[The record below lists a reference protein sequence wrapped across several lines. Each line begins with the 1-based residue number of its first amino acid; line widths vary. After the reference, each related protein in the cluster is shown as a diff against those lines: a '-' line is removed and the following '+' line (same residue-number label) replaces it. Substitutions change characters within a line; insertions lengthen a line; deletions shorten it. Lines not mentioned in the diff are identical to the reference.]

1 MEWLTHIL
9 WYHDKFLGIEWSGWK
24 IVGWAG
30 NAVFSS
36 RVVLQWY
43 ATEKHK
49 QVVVPVLFW
58 WLSLIGS
65 LLLLCYALF
74 GKHDSVFIYA
84 YALNWIPYIPRPSS
98 ASTAENPSC
107 PRHWRRSVNKPC
119 APRVKG
125 ILNPTLFTKNMGVRA

>member
-9 WYHDKFLGIEWSGWK
+9 WYHDKFLGIEWSVWK

-84 YALNWIPYIPRPSS
+84 YALNWIPYIRNLMIHRQHKQS
-98 ASTAENPSC
+98 ELLCPSC
-107 PRHWRRSVNKPC
+107 GTRCPPQANFCFNCAEPLAKEKPE
-119 APRVKG
+119 AGK
-125 ILNPTLFTKNMGVRA
+125 